1 VSTADHNPSGPRV
14 ASARHGAVI
23 HDPELASWWRKGS
36 HFDYRGFDVFYVSEG
51 SGPHLLLV
59 HGYPFSSFDWKE
71 IWPELTR
78 RFTVIAP
85 DMLGMGFSAKPRR
98 YPYSVLG
105 HADMHELLLEQLGIT
120 SCHVM
125 AHDLGVSVVQE
136 LLARRELDE
145 RARPLPTIASVTW
158 LNGGLFHEVYTPR
171 LAQLLLSKTP
181 LGAAAGHLP
190 RPIARRILERTMSEL
205 FGTHTQ
211 PSAQQFDQF
220 EEILGFDDGL
230 RVSGRVGRFIVDRC
244 VHRDRW
250 AGAMINTAVPMRLI
264 DGPADPN
271 SGMHLVE
278 RYREVVPDPDVMLLG
293 SQIGHWPQLEDPA
306 GVLDHFRAFLDSRV
320 LV

>member
-1 VSTADHNPSGPRV
+1 MSAVNHTSHVGP
-14 ASARHGAVI
+14 GATI
-23 HDPELASWWRKGS
+23 HDPELAGWSRRGS
-36 HFDYRGFDVFYVSEG
+36 LFDFRGFDVFYVVEG

-71 IWPELTR
+71 IWPELTK

-98 YPYSVLG
+98 YQYSVLR
-105 HADMHELLLEQLGIT
+105 HADMHEQLLEHLGVT

-125 AHDLGVSVVQE
+125 GHDLGVSVIQE
-136 LLARRELDE
+136 LLARRELHE
-145 RARPLPTIASVTW
+145 PAQTLPSIESITW

-181 LGAAAGHLP
+181 LGGTVGHLP
-190 RPIARRILERTMSEL
+190 RSVARRILERTMSEL
-205 FGTHTQ
+205 FGAQTQ
-211 PSAQQFDQF
+211 PSARQFDQF
-220 EEILGFDDGL
+220 EEILAFNDGL
-230 RVSGRVGRFIVDRC
+230 QVTGRVGRFITDRC

-250 AGAMINTAVPMRLI
+250 AGAMIDTPIPMRLI

-293 SQIGHWPQLEDPA
+293 SQIGHWPQLEDP
-306 GVLDHFRAFLDSRV
+306 VRV
-320 LV
+320 LTHFHAFIDSHVPG